1 MGNGK
6 GGAGEGCGAAFEP
19 GNGRGL
25 RHAQDGVTGEAG
37 QGWPPRRWK
46 WRGTGP
52 DPCLARGWGPAPLLP
67 DTPISANSRTTG
79 VPGAH
84 TPQPWPFLGCGCAPF
99 PRPSPGNAL
108 GAHCSLWLRRLSH
121 RLGTPIGAAPSWGW
135 GLPPGGPSPPRAPA
149 AAARSERTGPGRDPA
164 CLSQTR
170 VRARQAL
177 SPRPRLSFPDQK
189 MGPGRADGVRPP
201 GTPSPG
207 RALTTPRLRSSA
219 RGAGAAQLPRAA
231 SASSSSGSGGTRA
244 RGRGGPGIALTG
256 RAARRGRPRAAR
268 AQRAAPGRLSRP
280 AAGRGG
286 AC

>member
-1 MGNGK
+1 MTDPQTHLNFPVCWRAEPERGRGKRSLIATPSTAPEPVGQLVLGNGK

-37 QGWPPRRWK
+37 QGWLPRRWK

-84 TPQPWPFLGCGCAPF
+84 TPHPRPFLGCGCAPF

-149 AAARSERTGPGRDPA
+149 AAARSERTGPGRDRRVFPRPGCA
-164 CLSQTR
+164 R
-170 VRARQAL
+170 VRH
-177 SPRPRLSFPDQK
+177 
-189 MGPGRADGVRPP
+189 
-201 GTPSPG
+201 
-207 RALTTPRLRSSA
+207 SA
-219 RGAGAAQLPRAA
+219 RGPA
-231 SASSSSGSGGTRA
+231 SAFPTRKWVQGALMGSA
-244 RGRGGPGIALTG
+244 RPGP
-256 RAARRGRPRAAR
+256 
-268 AQRAAPGRLSRP
+268 RLP
-280 AAGRGG
+280 AAHSPPPD
-286 AC
+286 